1 MSWTSPEPAPV
12 DEPLTGDER
21 RVLQGALDEQ
31 RANVL
36 RVCAGLRPD
45 QLAARAVPSSALS
58 LLGLVRHLA
67 KVERIWLRQRVAGQ
81 DVPALHGGPGDPAD
95 FADAVPEGAERDVA
109 ALVEEWRLADEAVA
123 GIPSTH
129 EIDLRGAPMSLHR
142 VLLHLIAEYARH
154 NGHADLLR
162 EALDGVTGR

>member
-21 RVLQGALDEQ
+21 RMLQGVLDEQ
-31 RANVL
+31 RATLL

-45 QLAARAVPSSALS
+45 QLAARAVPPSALS
-58 LLGLVRHLA
+58 LLGLVRHMA
-67 KVERIWLRQRVAGQ
+67 KVERIWLRQRVGGQ

-95 FADAVPEGAERDVA
+95 FADAAPEGAERDVV
-109 ALVEEWRLADEAVA
+109 ALVEEWRLADEAVV
-123 GIPSTH
+123 GVPSTR
-129 EIDLRGAPMSLHR
+129 EIDLRGSPMSLRR